1 MARKLAASLP
11 SAILLLV
18 LAPLAGKGIIVT
30 PKDNGVATVPDGSL
44 ITAMYFLP
52 PGSSLTEFSVM
63 GFEFQG
69 GFGYARG
76 DYNDGDNRGI
86 TFTDPVSNLP
96 VTWKGTDSELSNLS
110 LAWEA
115 TGSESSM
122 FASNA
127 GGSLFSSAPLS
138 FPTQVGFP
146 GSGIS
151 SLGQQKDKGIS
162 RLDPITNLGIAT
174 AAITTPEPS
183 SLLLLG
189 TGLLGLA
196 GKFRRKILVR
206 P

>member
-1 MARKLAASLP
+1 MVQKLAASLP

-18 LAPLAGKGIIVT
+18 LAPTAGKDIIVT

-44 ITAMYFLP
+44 RTAMYFLP
-52 PGSSLTEFSVM
+52 PASSLTGFSMM
-63 GFEFQG
+63 GFEFQD
-69 GFGYARG
+69 GYARG
-76 DYNDGDNRGI
+76 DYNDGDNRVI
-86 TFTDPVSNLP
+86 TFTNPVSNLP
-96 VTWKGTDSELSNLS
+96 VTWEATGSEFSNLS
-110 LAWEA
+110 LTWEA

-127 GGSLFSSAPLS
+127 GGSLSSSAPPTSPTQAS
-138 FPTQVGFP
+138 FPGP
-146 GSGIS
+146 GIS
-151 SLGQQKDKGIS
+151 SLSQQKDKGIS
-162 RLDPITNLGIAT
+162 RLDPITNLGTAT

-196 GKFRRKILVR
+196 VKFRRKILAR